1 MDGMTENI
9 SSVEPG
15 LSPGRAK
22 REPSIAVTGIG
33 GAGCNFVHRISGMG
47 IKGLTTIAIN
57 TDRIHLEVVDA
68 DKKML
73 IGNDRVHGTGCG
85 SDPEI
90 GRLCMEDA
98 AYELSEVLGS
108 PDVVFIV
115 AGLGGGT
122 GTGGAPIASR
132 VAKETN
138 AIVVGVAF
146 MPFMAERTRLLNARG
161 GLEEFRRSSDAVMV
175 MENDRLLK
183 MAPDL
188 PIGEAFSKIDNLIAE
203 RISGVLE
210 MMSIS
215 SKLLE
220 TNRLLEALPEEGLAM
235 VSCGEGI
242 TCEAVD
248 HPLLELECMAGAS
261 VCAPG
266 TKTLTELWV
275 EEARQGTLH
284 MPGTNVLVGTRHAPN
299 GRKVVPIAAGMPLI
313 AAGPASRAPSRGMHQ
328 TVLLSGPWTHEP
340 AD

>member
-1 MDGMTENI
+1 MTENT
-9 SSVEPG
+9 SMGEPG
-15 LSPGRAK
+15 LTPGAGRK
-22 REPSIAVTGIG
+22 EPSIAVTGIG
-33 GAGCNFVHRISGMG
+33 GAGCNFVHRITGLG

-57 TDRIHLEVVDA
+57 TDRIHLELVDA

-90 GRLCMEDA
+90 GRRCMEDA
-98 AYELSEVLGS
+98 AGELSEVLGS
-108 PDVVFIV
+108 LDVVFIV

-122 GTGGAPIASR
+122 GTGGAPIVAR
-132 VAKETN
+132 VAKETD

-146 MPFMAERTRLLNARG
+146 MPFMAERTRRQIAQS
-161 GLEEFRRSSDAVMV
+161 GLEEFRRTSDAVMI
-175 MENDRLLK
+175 MENDRLLT
-183 MAPDL
+183 MAPDV
-188 PIGEAFSKIDNLIAE
+188 PINEAFSVIDKLIAE

-220 TNRLLEALPEEGLAM
+220 TNLLLEALPEEGLAM

-248 HPLLELECMAGAS
+248 HPLLELECVAGAS
-261 VCAPG
+261 VSAPG
-266 TKTLTELWV
+266 AKTLTELWV

-284 MPGTNVLVGTRHAPN
+284 MPGTNVLVGTRHDPS
-299 GRKVVPIAAGMPLI
+299 GRKVVPIAAGMPLL
-313 AAGPASRAPSRGMHQ
+313 AAGPASRAPLRGMHQ
-328 TVLLSGPWTHEP
+328 TVLLGGPWTNER